1 MNDDLQKRITEAMRD
16 PKNVGELAGADAV
29 GTVGNSECGE
39 MLRMWIKYKQEG
51 GRKVIDRATF
61 QSFGCETAI
70 AVASLATELIR
81 GKTAE
86 EALAMKGEEL
96 AGELGPLPP
105 MKIHCA
111 QLVEGAL
118 RSALAAPSAAANQ
131 PANTPAPE
139 QPNQSGGLL
148 ENILQPA
155 EKSGG
160 VRVVFLKPDE
170 PGSSRS

>member
-1 MNDDLQKRITEAMRD
+1 MNDDLQKKISEAIANPQNM
-16 PKNVGELAGADAV
+16 GELANADAV
-29 GTVGNSECGE
+29 GTVGNSDCGE
-39 MLRMWIKYKQEG
+39 MLRMWVKFKNEN

-81 GKTAE
+81 GKTPE
-86 EALAMKGEEL
+86 EALALKTEAL

-118 RSALAAPSAAANQ
+118 RSALEPQEPEPKPAPPGQ
-131 PANTPAPE
+131 PASAPT
-139 QPNQSGGLL
+139 LL
-148 ENILQPA
+148 DSFSKPKEGI
-155 EKSGG
+155 KI
-160 VRVVFLKPDE
+160 VFLDKPE
-170 PGSSRS
+170 

>member
-1 MNDDLQKRITEAMRD
+1 MSEELEKRIAEAMRN
-16 PKNVGELAGADAV
+16 PQNVGELPGADAV
-29 GTVGNSECGE
+29 GTVGNSDCGE
-39 MLRMWIKYKQEG
+39 MLRLWVKFKEQNG
-51 GRKVIDRATF
+51 KKVIDRATF

-86 EALAMKGEEL
+86 EALSLKTEEL

-118 RSALAAPSAAANQ
+118 RSALDPKPAEEPQAPK
-131 PANTPAPE
+131 PAPGNSVT
-139 QPNQSGGLL
+139 PLDSFTNQNKGGLKITFL
-148 ENILQPA
+148 D
-155 EKSGG
+155 EKG
-160 VRVVFLKPDE
+160 RE
-170 PGSSRS
+170 

>member
-1 MNDDLQKRITEAMRD
+1 MPDDLQKRITEAMQN
-16 PKNVGELAGADAV
+16 PQNVGELPGADAV
-29 GTVGNSECGE
+29 GTVGNSDCGE
-39 MLRMWIKYKQEG
+39 MLRLWVKFKEEKG
-51 GRKVIDRATF
+51 KRVIDRATF

-86 EALAMKGEEL
+86 EALALHTEEL

-118 RSALAAPSAAANQ
+118 RSALEPGANASPEPVVSK
-131 PANTPAPE
+131 PASEIRPLDSFA
-139 QPNQSGGLL
+139 QAQSGMK
-148 ENILQPA
+148 IT
-155 EKSGG
+155 
-160 VRVVFLKPDE
+160 FLD
-170 PGSSRS
+170 

>member
-1 MNDDLQKRITEAMRD
+1 MNEDLERRIREAMAN
-16 PKNVGELAGADAV
+16 PQNIGELADADAV
-29 GTVGNSECGE
+29 GTVGNSDCGE
-39 MLRMWIKYKQEG
+39 MLRMWVKFKQENG
-51 GRKVIDRATF
+51 KKVIDRATF

-86 EALAMKGEEL
+86 EALALKTEEL

-118 RSALAAPSAAANQ
+118 RSALEPGAKSREVGTPSQ
-131 PANTPAPE
+131 KSPAVE
-139 QPNQSGGLL
+139 SLL
-148 ENILQPA
+148 DKFSKPKEA
-155 EKSGG
+155 G
-160 VRVVFLKPDE
+160 VKINFLK
-170 PGSSRS
+170 

>member
-1 MNDDLQKRITEAMRD
+1 MNEDLQKRITEAMRN
-16 PKNVGELAGADAV
+16 PQNMGELAGADAV
-29 GTVGNSECGE
+29 GTFGNSDCGE
-39 MLRMWIKYKQEG
+39 MLRLWVKFKQDKG
-51 GRKVIDRATF
+51 KRVIDRATF

-86 EALAMKGEEL
+86 EALALKTEEL

-118 RSALAAPSAAANQ
+118 HSALDPAAACSKPTAPVSKPGAAPTLLDGFAN
-131 PANTPAPE
+131 PRD
-139 QPNQSGGLL
+139 
-148 ENILQPA
+148 
-155 EKSGG
+155 GG
-160 VRVVFLKPDE
+160 VKITFLDTGE
-170 PGSSRS
+170 

>member
-1 MNDDLQKRITEAMRD
+1 MNEDLQKRIAEAMRN
-16 PKNVGELAGADAV
+16 PQNMGELAGADAV
-29 GTVGNSECGE
+29 GTVGNSDCGE
-39 MLRMWIKYKQEG
+39 MLRLWVKSKEEN

-86 EALAMKGEEL
+86 EALSLKTEEL

-118 RSALAAPSAAANQ
+118 RSALEPQEAA
-131 PANTPAPE
+131 
-139 QPNQSGGLL
+139 
-148 ENILQPA
+148 
-155 EKSGG
+155 
-160 VRVVFLKPDE
+160 LKPTAVPASAPTLLDNFSKPKEGLKITFLDE
-170 PGSSRS
+170 KK

>member
-1 MNDDLQKRITEAMRD
+1 MTEDLQKRIAAALAN
-16 PKNVGELAGADAV
+16 PQNLGELPGADAT
-29 GTVGNSECGE
+29 GTVGNSDCGE
-39 MLRMWIKYKQEG
+39 MLRVWVKFKEDN

-81 GKTAE
+81 GKTAA
-86 EALAMKGEEL
+86 EALALKTEEL

-118 RSALAAPSAAANQ
+118 RSALAPESAASKLPQ
-131 PANTPAPE
+131 PSPANPA
-139 QPNQSGGLL
+139 S
-148 ENILQPA
+148 
-155 EKSGG
+155 
-160 VRVVFLKPDE
+160 D
-170 PGSSRS
+170 GSSLLDTFTKPKDGGMKITFLD